1 MGSIRGAGVSQ
12 VEVHKIRNDFPILA
26 RKVNGKPLVYFDNAA
41 TSQRPIQ
48 VIRAIEKFYTETNSN
63 VHRGVHELSER
74 ATEQFEKAREK
85 IARFI
90 NAKSPSEIIFV
101 RGTTE
106 AINVVAYS
114 YGKKLVKG
122 NRVLLSLM
130 EHHSNVVPWQ
140 FLHEKGVPLDYV
152 DINDDGTLKLE
163 DYYRLLNKQTKIVSV
178 THISNVLGTI
188 NPVQEIAKIAHEKG
202 AKFVVDGAQSIP
214 HLPIDVQEMD
224 CDFFAFSG
232 HKMLGP
238 TGIGVLY
245 AKEEI
250 LEEMDPF
257 LGGGSMIKE
266 VQLDGSTWTELP
278 YKFEAGTP
286 NIAGAIALGAAVDY
300 LQPIGMENV
309 REKGKEL
316 TKYALEILENQDGI
330 KIYGPK
336 DPNHSAELISFNLG
350 KVHPHDVASIVN
362 NYGVA
367 IRSGHHCAQPLMRRL
382 GVAATSRASLY
393 IYNTKEEI
401 DIFAEALGKVR
412 EVFR

>member
-1 MGSIRGAGVSQ
+1 MDSIRGA
-12 VEVHKIRNDFPILA
+12 EVPQAEAHKIRDDFPILA
-26 RKVNGKPLVYFDNAA
+26 RKINGKPLVYFDNAA
-41 TSQRPIQ
+41 TTQRPTQ
-48 VIRAIEKFYTETNSN
+48 VIRAIEKFYSETNSN
-63 VHRGVHELSER
+63 VHRGVHELSEQ
-74 ATEQFEKAREK
+74 ATEQFEGARQK

-106 AINVVAYS
+106 AINLVGCS
-114 YGKKLVKG
+114 YGKKLVRG
-122 NRVLLSLM
+122 NRVVLSLM
-130 EHHSNVVPWQ
+130 EHHSNIVPWQ
-140 FLHEKGVPLDYV
+140 FLHERGVELDYV

-163 DYYRLLNKQTKIVSV
+163 DYYRLVNEQTKIVSV

-188 NPVQEIAKIAHEKG
+188 NPVREIAKIAHDKG
-202 AKFVVDGAQSIP
+202 AKLVVDGAQSIP
-214 HLPIDVQEMD
+214 HLSIDVQEID

-266 VQLDGSTWTELP
+266 VQLDKSTWTELP

-286 NIAGAIALGAAVDY
+286 NIAGAIGLGVAVDY
-300 LQPIGMENV
+300 LESIGMENV
-309 REKGKEL
+309 RQKGREL
-316 TKYALEILENQDGI
+316 TKYALEALENQDGI

-336 DPNHSAELISFNLG
+336 DPGNCAELISFNLG

-362 NYGVA
+362 DYGVA

-382 GVAATSRASLY
+382 GLAATSRASLY

-401 DIFAEALGKVR
+401 DVFAEALGKVR
-412 EVFR
+412 GVFR

>member
-41 TSQRPIQ
+41 TTQRPIQ

-63 VHRGVHELSER
+63 VHRGVHELSEQ

-140 FLHEKGVPLDYV
+140 FLHEKGVALDYV

-163 DYYRLLNKQTKIVSV
+163 DY
-178 THISNVLGTI
+178 
-188 NPVQEIAKIAHEKG
+188 
-202 AKFVVDGAQSIP
+202 
-214 HLPIDVQEMD
+214 
-224 CDFFAFSG
+224 
-232 HKMLGP
+232 
-238 TGIGVLY
+238 
-245 AKEEI
+245 
-250 LEEMDPF
+250 
-257 LGGGSMIKE
+257 
-266 VQLDGSTWTELP
+266 
-278 YKFEAGTP
+278 
-286 NIAGAIALGAAVDY
+286 
-300 LQPIGMENV
+300 
-309 REKGKEL
+309 
-316 TKYALEILENQDGI
+316 
-330 KIYGPK
+330 
-336 DPNHSAELISFNLG
+336 
-350 KVHPHDVASIVN
+350 
-362 NYGVA
+362 
-367 IRSGHHCAQPLMRRL
+367 
-382 GVAATSRASLY
+382 
-393 IYNTKEEI
+393 
-401 DIFAEALGKVR
+401 
-412 EVFR
+412 